1 MDEALDE
8 LLDALDETPTT
19 VEGLAQRLD
28 RDPEAVEAGLA
39 ELEDEGLAVDWG
51 GLWATT
57 WRAKLRRSPG
67 FFEAWIPA
75 SVGLGAGITALA
87 ILLHGPA
94 RFPVWVAPVLALIAV
109 LGLARGLF
117 PVLDRS

>member
-1 MDEALDE
+1 MDRDALDE

-19 VEGLAQRLD
+19 AEGLAQRMG
-28 RDPEAVEAGLA
+28 REPEHVEEGLA
-39 ELEDEGLAVDWG
+39 RLEEEGLAVDWG

-57 WRAKLRRSPG
+57 WKAKLRRSPG

-75 SVGLGAGITALA
+75 SLGIGAAVTALVV
-87 ILLHGPA
+87 IFHGPPSL
-94 RFPVWVAPVLALIAV
+94 PVWLAPTLALAAV

-117 PVLDRS
+117 PVLSR